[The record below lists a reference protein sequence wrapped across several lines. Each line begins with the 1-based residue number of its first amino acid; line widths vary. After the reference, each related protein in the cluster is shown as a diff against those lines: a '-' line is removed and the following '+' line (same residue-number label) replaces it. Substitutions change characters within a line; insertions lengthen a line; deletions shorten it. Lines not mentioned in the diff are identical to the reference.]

1 MTGCLSGAFARFS
14 PATRSSH
21 TFNDQ
26 FDRKKRC
33 DVVRAEKN
41 IMTRHTQV
49 QDNQAAEALSDEQ
62 LQATNGRCIQ
72 YGFGLIAIE
81 QMQKQ
86 L

>member
-1 MTGCLSGAFARFS
+1 
-14 PATRSSH
+14 
-21 TFNDQ
+21 
-26 FDRKKRC
+26 
-33 DVVRAEKN
+33 
-41 IMTRHTQV
+41 MTRHTQV

-86 L
+86 LWLF

>member
-1 MTGCLSGAFARFS
+1 
-14 PATRSSH
+14 
-21 TFNDQ
+21 
-26 FDRKKRC
+26 
-33 DVVRAEKN
+33 
-41 IMTRHTQV
+41 MTRHTHV
-49 QDNQAAEALSDEQ
+49 QDNQAEALSDEQ

>member
-33 DVVRAEKN
+33 DVVNAEKN
-41 IMTRHTQV
+41 IMTRHTHV
-49 QDNQAAEALSDEQ
+49 QDNQAEALSDEQ
-62 LQATNGRCIQ
+62 LQATNGRFIQ